1 MSFLKKTND
10 IINKYE
16 LEVAKVGLASI
27 IILVFIGAVSR
38 TIKIPLAWTTDVS
51 QLIFGWV
58 IFLGADA
65 AFTRKR
71 HVGVEII
78 EARLSPKKRIYLL
91 ITWNILIATF
101 LGLCMYYGFIL
112 YSKSLLRQFN
122 TIPLSY
128 SWLTLSVPV
137 GTLLMFRTNMIQCID
152 NFNDL
157 RTVKRGK

>member
-1 MSFLKKTND
+1 MHFLKEINKF
-10 IINKYE
+10 INKYE
-16 LEVAKVGLASI
+16 LEVAKIGLASI
-27 IILVFIGAVSR
+27 ILLVFIGAVFR

-58 IFLGADA
+58 IFLGADTA
-65 AFTRKR
+65 LTRKR

-78 EARLSPKKRIYLL
+78 ETRLAFKKRMFLQ
-91 ITWNILIATF
+91 ITWNILIAIF

-112 YSKSLLRQFN
+112 YSKSILRRFN

-137 GTLLMFRTNMIQCID
+137 GSLLMFRTNLIQGMD
-152 NFNDL
+152 NL
-157 RTVKRGK
+157 KKLKGGK